1 MRRLPALRALRRAAA
16 LSLVAGASALSA
28 CGDGTDTLLEAVD
41 PDIINPTDLTTT
53 EGALALYVGTFN
65 RARAAYLGTGTDNGE
80 WLFGGLLADEWSTSS
95 TFIQNDEADQ
105 RKVLENNS
113 TSTGNFRGVARVR
126 TAANQALKA
135 MKELRPTETNRI
147 GELYFHRG
155 FAELQLASD
164 FCNGIPI
171 SDASG
176 DEILLG
182 TPESVAQV
190 LQRAVASFDSALA
203 VATGTDA
210 TSLLVQRASRVGK
223 ARALLALGN
232 NRAAE
237 AAALV
242 TATLVPT
249 SFSYEL
255 TFSATAGNNNIWG
268 QGVSNRRYS
277 VGDSLEGNA
286 RNLLV
291 RNAIPF
297 FSARDPRLPVTY
309 TISAN
314 QRDTTKGQDGFT
326 FSRTTP
332 IYLEFTSIPMANG
345 LDARLIEAEARL
357 IAQDIPGMMTILNA
371 LRASPPQYGAFGL
384 AGGPAALTAA
394 QLPPLA
400 TPASQEAA
408 INLYFREKAFW
419 TFSRGQRLGD
429 LRRLIRSY
437 GRTAAN
443 TFPQGPHYRGGD
455 YGGDLNFP
463 VPTDERVNSAFTG
476 CTNRSA

>member
-1 MRRLPALRALRRAAA
+1 MRRLPTLRSLRRAAA
-16 LSLVAGASALSA
+16 LVAVAAGSAITA
-28 CGDGTDTLLEAVD
+28 CGDTTDTLLEAID
-41 PDIINPTDLTTT
+41 PDLINPSDLLTG

-65 RARAAYLGTGTDNGE
+65 RARQAFLGTGTDNGQ

-113 TSTGNFRGVARVR
+113 TATANFRGLSRVR
-126 TAANQALKA
+126 TAANQALPA
-135 MKELRPTETNRI
+135 MRQLRPTETNRI
-147 GELYFHRG
+147 GELYFMRG

-171 SDASG
+171 SNAAG

-182 TPESVAQV
+182 SPESVAQV
-190 LQRAVASFDSALA
+190 FQRSIASFDSALA

-232 NRAAE
+232 NRAPE

-242 TATLVPT
+242 TTALVPT
-249 SFSYEL
+249 SFSYDL

-268 QGVSNRRYS
+268 QGTSNRRYS

-297 FSARDPRLPVTY
+297 FTARDPRVPAVY
-309 TISAN
+309 TVSAN

-332 IYLEFTSIPMANG
+332 IYLEFTSIAMANG

-371 LRASPPQYGAFGL
+371 LRAAPPQYGAFGL

-394 QLPPLA
+394 QLPALP
-400 TPASQEAA
+400 TPTSQDAA
-408 INLYFREKAFW
+408 INLFFREKAFW

-437 GRTAAN
+437 GRPASSV
-443 TFPQGPHYRGGD
+443 FPTGTHYRGGD

-463 VPTDERVNSAFTG
+463 VPTDERVNPNFAG